1 MNRVVTIAA
10 AIAGVAIGGLLSYK
24 IATDED
30 LRKRLLRSAKDA
42 FETSKKK
49 VNTMSEDVA
58 IRTAQL
64 TKNPKVNQEWVSN
77 QWDTLGL

>member
-1 MNRVVTIAA
+1 MNRVVTILA
-10 AIAGVAIGGLLSYK
+10 AITGIAVGGFASYK
-24 IATDED
+24 IATDKE
-30 LRKRLLRSAKDA
+30 LRTKLIRGAKDA

-77 QWDTLGL
+77 QWDSLGL

>member
-1 MNRVVTIAA
+1 MNKVVTILA
-10 AIAGVAIGGLLSYK
+10 AITGIAVGGFASYK
-24 IATDED
+24 IATDKE
-30 LRKRLLRSAKDA
+30 LRTKLIRGAKDA

-77 QWDTLGL
+77 QWDSLGL